1 MFFPTPAEGEAAKS
15 TLQAMLTLSA
25 ALDDVCPS
33 SPTCLD
39 KSLLH
44 RSMNLVVYE
53 DGMEMECVCSVV
65 SPWKCQQASLS
76 WCPFH
81 EAQLLCFQCVS
92 LSLLVLPCPAS
103 MYQDKESGWFEHSS
117 PATCLQCIISFHQN
131 HHNPTEWI

>member
-1 MFFPTPAEGEAAKS
+1 MFFPTPAEGDASKS

-25 ALDDVCPS
+25 ALEDDVCPS

-44 RSMNLVVYE
+44 RSMNLVYE

-65 SPWKCQQASLS
+65 SPWRCRQASLS

-92 LSLLVLPCPAS
+92 LPLLVLPYPVS

-117 PATCLQCIISFHQN
+117 PATCFQCIISFHQN